1 MNKAELVEE
10 VSDQTGISKRRAKN
24 VLDAMTKAITNALS
38 NGQKITLV
46 DFGTFRVVQR
56 KAREGRNPQTGEGLQ
71 ILAKKVAKFRPGKGL
86 REAVR

>member
-38 NGQKITLV
+38 NGEKITLV

>member
-1 MNKAELVEE
+1 MNKVELVEE
-10 VSDQTGISKRRAKN
+10 VSDQTGITKRRARN
-24 VLDAMTKAITNALS
+24 VLNAMTKAITNALS
-38 NGQKITLV
+38 NGEKITLV

-71 ILAKKVAKFRPGKGL
+71 IPAKKVPKFRPGKNL